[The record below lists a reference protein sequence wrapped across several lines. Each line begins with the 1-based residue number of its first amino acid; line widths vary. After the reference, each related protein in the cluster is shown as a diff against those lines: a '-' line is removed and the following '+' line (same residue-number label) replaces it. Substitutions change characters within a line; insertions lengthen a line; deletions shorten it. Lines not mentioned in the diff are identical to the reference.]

1 MVAELTASAIARW
14 RRDPAA
20 FIEQHL
26 YDPIT
31 RKPFKLLPAERE
43 FLKHAFQFDV
53 DGRLKY
59 PEMTYGAI
67 KKSGKTGF
75 AAIFVITLLLLYGER
90 FAEAYCCAN
99 DLEQAESRVY
109 EMIRRIVDASPLLNG
124 AHRITADRITFPATG
139 AVIRALA
146 SDFASAAGG
155 HPTIAV
161 LDELWGF
168 SSERARRL
176 FDELVPVPTRKISCR
191 LVVSHAG
198 FESEGE
204 LLHEIYQRGLQLPLA
219 GTDLRAGNGQLFF
232 WSHVPIAPW
241 QTEQWL
247 AEMRRTC
254 RPNQYLRMFEN
265 RFVGAADNLFDMGQ
279 WDACVMPSLA
289 PVPPDRTLPIWIG
302 IDASTKRDS
311 TALVAVTFDKKAQ
324 CARLVQHRVFVPNED
339 SPIDF
344 AVIEAIVLEWAKQYR
359 LMKAMFDPFQFVG
372 SAQRLA
378 KAGVEVEE
386 YPQSLGNLTAATN
399 NLLDLVRERRLVL
412 YLDAAMRLAVSRTV
426 IVESARGLR
435 IDKLKAGH
443 HIDVVAALSMACLAA
458 VRGQSESSY
467 RIDGPWIDDDEE
479 ERPKRPGWMH
489 AGFASEADAEAYIAR
504 MRAQTPNIQFPWHG
518 HSW

>member
-1 MVAELTASAIARW
+1 MAELTASAIARW
-14 RRDPAA
+14 RKNPAA
-20 FIEQHL
+20 FVEQYL

-43 FLKHAFQFDV
+43 FLKRAFQFDA
-53 DGRLKY
+53 DGRLLY
-59 PEMTYGAI
+59 PEMTFGAI

-90 FAEAYCCAN
+90 FAEAYCVAN
-99 DLEQAESRVY
+99 DLEQAEGRVY
-109 EMIRRIVDASPLLNG
+109 EMIRRVVDASPLLKG
-124 AHRITADRITFPATG
+124 AAHITSEFIKFPATG

-155 HPTIAV
+155 HPSISV
-161 LDELWGF
+161 FDELWGF

-176 FDELVPVPTRKISCR
+176 YDELVPVPTRKISCR

-198 FESEGE
+198 FEGEGE
-204 LLHEIYQRGLQLPLA
+204 LLQEIYNRGMQQPLI
-219 GTDLRAGNGQLFF
+219 GTDLRAGDGQLFF

-241 QTEQWL
+241 QTPEWIEQ
-247 AEMRRTC
+247 MRRTL
-254 RPNQYLRMFEN
+254 RPNQYLRMVEN
-265 RFVGAADNLFDMGQ
+265 RFVGAADSLFDIEE
-279 WDACVMPSLA
+279 WDACIRPAIGPAV
-289 PVPPDRTLPIWIG
+289 PDRNLPIWIG

-311 TALVAVTFDKKAQ
+311 TALVAITFEPKTQ
-324 CARLVQHRVFVPNED
+324 CARLVQHRVFTPSKD
-339 SPIDF
+339 DPIDF
-344 AVIEAIVLEWAKQYR
+344 AAVEAHILDWSKQYR
-359 LMKAMFDPFQFVG
+359 LRKCWFDPHQFVG

-378 KAGVEVEE
+378 KAGIEIEE
-386 YPQSLGNLTAATN
+386 FPQSLGNLTAATN

-412 YLDAAMRLAVSRTV
+412 YRDEAMRTAVSRTV

-435 IDKLKAGH
+435 IDKMKASY
-443 HIDVVAALSMACLAA
+443 HIDVVAALSTACLAA